1 MTRRIVDAG
10 KSRNYLTK
18 AENSIRMARIA
29 IREKAYDNA
38 VMSAVHSAINAL
50 DALTVSYL
58 NKRASGA
65 HTDALA
71 LVKGIF
77 SPVEYEEMHKQFT
90 SLLSMKNASE
100 YQPDLMDEDDAE
112 KSVKWAERI
121 LGKVKERLSPN
132 SLNE

>member
-1 MTRRIVDAG
+1 MRKIVDAG
-10 KSRNYLTK
+10 KSRNYLAK
-18 AENSIRMARIA
+18 AENSLRMARIA

-38 VMSAVHSAINAL
+38 VMSAVHSTINAL

-65 HTDALA
+65 HTDVLE

-77 SPVEYEEMHKQFT
+77 SPAEYEEIRKQFT

-100 YQPDLMDEDDAE
+100 YQPDLMNEDDAK

-121 LGKVKERLSPN
+121 VSKVKERLSPN
-132 SLNE
+132 SLKV